1 MMLLKKTVYDKWVTK
16 VNAIDT
22 SWFVLKAQ
30 YNIDKSGLQKKLV
43 RLPRKYLIPVDFF
56 KNRL

>member
-22 SWFVLKAQ
+22 SGFVLKAQ
-30 YNIDKSGLQKKLV
+30 
-43 RLPRKYLIPVDFF
+43 
-56 KNRL
+56 